1 VNNDISYQE
10 QHKQQL
16 QSSERQLGTAAEPEN
31 VTRGKANI
39 PVETAGEFPVRIVPR
54 VEVVFGA
61 VLNTVNEVVEA
72 HKTFT
77 PVIAYDAG
85 TFEEGEDEISLY
97 RPLTRKVN
105 GVAIQPLT
113 SLYEFLQGLELEQY
127 LIVCEDAVLQ
137 QRTQGL
143 IDTLHAQL
151 QDAFGGVAFEQHGV
165 DFSIARGDYF
175 STSVTQYTAEKSKTV
190 NIIHLVIRVHIHAAS
205 LTNTSADPAEAM
217 TTFDLGYRQVIKNF
231 AAATKIQ
238 TQIAVAFDVSNF
250 TVRPNLLSLF
260 SALCAE
266 PGAEADAVNKD
277 DHIDANVI
285 VSVALTNPNA
295 KLRTAPKKKVGQ
307 VKPKQKGS

>member
-1 VNNDISYQE
+1 VTDISYQDK
-10 QHKQQL
+10 QKQQL

-31 VTRGKANI
+31 VTRNKANI
-39 PVETAGEFPVRIVPR
+39 PAETTGEFPVRIVPR

-72 HKTFT
+72 HKSFT
-77 PVIAYDAG
+77 PVIAYEAG
-85 TFEEGEDEISLY
+85 NFEEADNEISLY
-97 RPLTRKVN
+97 RPLTRKFN
-105 GVAIQPLT
+105 GAAIQPLE

-137 QRTQGL
+137 QRITGL
-143 IDTLHAQL
+143 IDTLHVQL
-151 QDAFGGVAFEQHGV
+151 QDAFGGVAFEQQGL

-205 LTNTSADPAEAM
+205 LTSQTSDPAELLN
-217 TTFDLGYRQVIKNF
+217 TFELGYRQVIKNF
-231 AAATKIQ
+231 ASATKIQ

-250 TVRPNLLSLF
+250 TVRPNLLVLF

-285 VSVALTNPNA
+285 VSVGLTNPNA
-295 KLRTAPKKKVGQ
+295 KTRTAPTKKAGPSKL
-307 VKPKQKGS
+307 KHKGS

>member
-1 VNNDISYQE
+1 MTDISYQDK
-10 QHKQQL
+10 QKQQL

-31 VTRGKANI
+31 VTRNKANI
-39 PVETAGEFPVRIVPR
+39 PAETTGEFPVRIVPR

-72 HKTFT
+72 HKSFT
-77 PVIAYDAG
+77 PVIAYEAG
-85 TFEEGEDEISLY
+85 NFEEADNEISLY
-97 RPLTRKVN
+97 RPLTRKFN
-105 GVAIQPLT
+105 GAAIQPLE

-137 QRTQGL
+137 QRITGL
-143 IDTLHAQL
+143 IDTLHVQL
-151 QDAFGGVAFEQHGV
+151 QDAFGGVAFEQQGL

-205 LTNTSADPAEAM
+205 LTNQTSDPAELLN
-217 TTFDLGYRQVIKNF
+217 TFELGYRQVIKNF
-231 AAATKIQ
+231 ASATKIQ

-250 TVRPNLLSLF
+250 TVRPNLLALF

-285 VSVALTNPNA
+285 VSVGLTNPNA
-295 KLRTAPKKKVGQ
+295 KTRTAPTKKAGPSKL
-307 VKPKQKGS
+307 KHKGS